1 VNVQTTT
8 GLGDEGV
15 RRRITIDG
23 LAETLFVEA
32 GAGSGKTT
40 VLVDR
45 IVNLIVR
52 EGVPP
57 QQVAA
62 ITFTEAAAAE
72 LRDRI
77 RRRLE
82 ERWREVVV
90 DRDRCTAALADLDR
104 AAIATLHGFALRVL
118 TEHAVE
124 AGLPPRVSV
133 LDEVTS
139 QLRQAQRWEH
149 FVDEL
154 YENPGHEE
162 LLLRAHALGI
172 AVEARYA
179 GQSTLAGVAAT
190 LTQSWDRLA
199 PVVATEQPTL
209 PDIDFAPYE
218 RAVADLETA
227 RSWCSDP
234 KDRLLVW
241 IGENLPSMRAIAAIT
256 DHRQK
261 FDALPR
267 RGKSPW
273 KPGNLGGNPSWGG
286 DTSRAVDAIRAV
298 GDAGAQVRETASANV
313 LRVLVWLIACEVMR
327 AAEERRREGLL
338 EFHDLLV
345 HARDLL
351 RRSGRARAALHD
363 RYRYLLLDEFQDTD
377 PLQIELATLIAGT
390 VDGANVPPWDSVDV
404 PAGRLFFVGDWKQSI
419 YRFRRADIELFLRA
433 SARFR
438 ADGPKVGLTSNF
450 RTVEPILS
458 FVNGLFEVAEMADAV
473 GGVAPIYEHLV
484 AARPQPSEPDGHV
497 PVVFGGPSTERA
509 DAIRAAE
516 AADVAAAIVDIV
528 ERPARWQVEDEGVWR
543 DPRHADITVLIPTR
557 TSLPFLRAALDAAGI
572 SYRLDTGSLVFASQ
586 EVADVLA
593 VVRAIA
599 DSTDEIS
606 LVTALRSSLYACSD
620 VDLYSYHEAGGHW
633 DVSRLPTESLEPD
646 HPVVMAMGHLHGL
659 WRARWWMGTAALVD
673 RIVDE
678 RRAMLTA
685 LGAERPRDVWRRM
698 RFLVDQARAFEDAGQ
713 RGLRE
718 FVAWAELQGS
728 ETARVH
734 EPVLPETDDDSVRI
748 MTVHGAKGL
757 EFAITIVSGLS
768 TGPNNAGRLSVTWH
782 DGVPQVNLPGGN
794 KSEDFDRSADIEVE
808 MDVREKRRLL
818 YVALTRARDHL
829 LVSAHHQE
837 PKKKES
843 QAHGAMV
850 FRHIAEHPGRCRR
863 LDDVIDAPAPG
874 APNEPAS
881 AVPVVV
887 DIAAEADRRA
897 RWLTARRQLAEAGGR
912 RSVYSATGVAAK
924 NDPLAA
930 SELDDDGSDTDE
942 PADLGDDGEH
952 GLASSDSAVPLRR
965 QGRAG
970 TAIGRAVHATLQSL
984 DLATIDPD
992 SPVVDQIAAREAEL
1006 EAVVEAASQIADGV
1020 RSALASD
1027 AVALARRHPHHKEMF
1042 VAAPVG
1048 ASAVEGYIDLLID
1061 TPDGL
1066 VIVDYKTDTVL
1077 KTDDIDAK
1085 LARYGLQG
1093 ATYAVA
1099 LEAATGQRVVDCRF
1113 VFCRAS
1119 GAIERSV
1126 DDLPAAMDE
1135 VRARLASV

>member
-1 VNVQTTT
+1 MTGQISTTRE
-8 GLGDEGV
+8 LGDESV
-15 RRRITIDG
+15 RTRITTDG

-45 IVNLIVR
+45 IVNLIVH
-52 EGVPP
+52 EGVAP
-57 QQVAA
+57 QHVAA

-77 RRRLE
+77 RQRLE
-82 ERWREVVV
+82 ERSV
-90 DRDRCTAALADLDR
+90 DAERDRCTAALADLDR
-104 AAIATLHGFALRVL
+104 AAITTLHGFALRVL
-118 TEHAVE
+118 TEHAID
-124 AGLPPRVSV
+124 AGLPPRVAV

-139 QLRQAQRWEH
+139 QLRQRQRWEH
-149 FVDEL
+149 FVDDL
-154 YENPGHEE
+154 YDEPDHEE
-162 LLLRAHALGI
+162 VLLRAHALGI
-172 AVEARYA
+172 LLESRSA
-179 GQSTLAGVAAT
+179 GKATLAGVAAT
-190 LTQSWDRLA
+190 LSQSWDRLDA
-199 PVVATEQPTL
+199 IVATERPTL
-209 PDIDFAPYE
+209 ADIDFGPYDH
-218 RAVADLETA
+218 AVAELEA
-227 RSWCSDP
+227 LLSRCSDP
-234 KDRLLVW
+234 TDTLYLRCHEVLPALRELVSEPAAS
-241 IGENLPSMRAIAAIT
+241 IKVGRFPAKVENAAW
-256 DHRQK
+256 K
-261 FDALPR
+261 
-267 RGKSPW
+267 RGKVKGSGP
-273 KPGNLGGNPSWGG
+273 KWGG
-286 DTSRAVDAIRAV
+286 DAEDARAVYDRVAEAASEIRT
-298 GDAGAQVRETASANV
+298 RASADA
-313 LRVLVWLIACEVMR
+313 LRVLVWLIASEVLR

-390 VDGANVPPWDSVDV
+390 VDGADVPPWDAVDV

-438 ADGPKVGLTSNF
+438 ADGPNIGLTSNF

-458 FVNGLFEVAEMADAV
+458 FVNGLFEAADMAEAV
-473 GGVAPIYEHLV
+473 GGVTPTYEHLL
-484 AARPQPSEPDGHV
+484 AARTGPSDPGAHV
-497 PVVFGGPSTERA
+497 PVVFGGSSTLRA
-509 DAIRAAE
+509 DALRALE

-528 ERPARWQVEDEGVWR
+528 ERPARWQVEDDDGWR
-543 DPRHADITVLIPTR
+543 DPHRADITVLVPTR
-557 TSLPFLRAALDAAGI
+557 TSLPFLRAALDEVGI

-599 DSTDEIS
+599 DTTDDIS
-606 LVTALRSSLYACSD
+606 LVTALRSSLFACSD
-620 VDLYSYHEAGGHW
+620 VDLFTYRDAGGRW
-633 DVSRLPTESLEPD
+633 DISKPPDESLDPD
-646 HPVVMAMGHLHGL
+646 HPVVTATRHLHGL
-659 WRARWWMGTAALVD
+659 WEKRWWMGTAALVD

-734 EPVLPETDDDSVRI
+734 EPVLPETDDDAVRI
-748 MTVHGAKGL
+748 MTIHGAKGL
-757 EFAITIVSGLS
+757 EFPITIVSGLS

-829 LVSAHHQE
+829 FVSAHHPD
-837 PKKKES
+837 PKQKES

-850 FRHIAEHPGRCRR
+850 FRHVTEHPDHCRR
-863 LDDVIDAPAPG
+863 LADVIDVRVPV
-874 APNEPAS
+874 APNETAFGVS
-881 AVPVVV
+881 V
-887 DIAAEADRRA
+887 DIAAAADRRA
-897 RWLTARRQLAEAGGR
+897 QWLTARRRLAEDGR
-912 RSVYSATGVAAK
+912 RRAVYSATGVAAM

-942 PADLGDDGEH
+942 PAGLGDGEH
-952 GLASSDSAVPLRR
+952 SLASSDSAVPLRR

-1006 EAVVEAASQIADGV
+1006 EAVVEAASQIAGGV
-1020 RSALASD
+1020 RAALASD
-1027 AVALARRHPHHKEMF
+1027 AVTLARRHPHHKEMF

-1048 ASAVEGYIDLLID
+1048 ASAVEGYIDLLVE
-1061 TPDGL
+1061 TPEGL
-1066 VIVDYKTDTVL
+1066 VIVDYKTDTVRNV
-1077 KTDDIDAK
+1077 DEIDAK

-1099 LEAATGQRVVDCRF
+1099 LEAVTGLPVVDCRF

-1126 DDLPAAMDE
+1126 DDLRAVME
-1135 VRARLASV
+1135 QVRARLATV